1 VQVHPT
7 RVSIDLAISG
17 MAMVIVGVLLRQ
29 AAIVSFGG
37 AILVGLAIAR
47 GVTRI
52 GVSRVR
58 AAGFEMLWRG
68 ELRKRRVARREELVL
83 EAEVRNR
90 DTRAARFVGL
100 RAVAAPDLHVEVEPS
115 EGEVP
120 AGGRLKVLVKVDP
133 LRVGRHAIHGLSLE
147 VQGSPGLYEVPL
159 TFANPY
165 GVEVMPKAY
174 ALIARTAQGG
184 RSRHD
189 ADQGRSGPFA
199 GEGGELRELREHQ
212 SGDPFRRIAWKAS
225 AKRGVLMVRE
235 YEREQRD
242 VVFIVLDAS
251 IEFWAGRRGHA
262 ALDFAIDQA
271 ASLAVRHLQHG
282 DRVGLA
288 VVGARTLSFVKP
300 DRGPLHTTV
309 VLGELAHATGCIDA
323 DRSGL
328 DEADLAARVL
338 EHMRPLD
345 PGLVG
350 RVHAKEFDRVA
361 RRADKLRL
369 RAPFPDAD
377 AFANARRE
385 RILRRY
391 LAAYGVG
398 SPARVEPDRP
408 RTDLELG
415 RVLLRIRRHK
425 PQPSILYV
433 FSSAPDFTLRPML
446 ERALTEHPRRRI
458 ELRWVTIRPELGIDD
473 ADSGIIR
480 VASDAVRLQAYVA
493 EERGERAL
501 RRLGVRVER
510 LRPPT
515 RTSDELASEASPR

>member
-1 VQVHPT
+1 MQVHPT
-7 RVSIDLAISG
+7 RVSVDLAIAG
-17 MAMVIVGVLLRQ
+17 IVMLVVGLFARQ

-37 AILVGLAIAR
+37 AIIVGLAIAR

-68 ELRKRRVARREELVL
+68 EARTCRVARDERLVL

-100 RAVAAPDLHVEVEPS
+100 RAVASPDLEVEVEPR

-120 AGGRLKVLVKVDP
+120 AGGRLKVSVCVTP
-133 LRVGRHAIHGLSLE
+133 RRVGRHAVHGLSLE

-165 GVEVMPKAY
+165 GVEVLPRAY
-174 ALIARTAQGG
+174 ALIARSARGG

-212 SGDPFRRIAWKAS
+212 AGDPFRRIAWKAS
-225 AKRGVLMVRE
+225 AKRGQLMVRE

-242 VVFIVLDAS
+242 VVMIVLDAS
-251 IEFWAGRRGHA
+251 VEFWAGPPGES
-262 ALDFAIDQA
+262 ALDLAVDQA
-271 ASLAVRHLQHG
+271 ASLAVRHLERG

-288 VVGARTLSFVKP
+288 VVGARTLAFVKP
-300 DRGPLHTTV
+300 DRGAVHASRL
-309 VLGELAHATGCIDA
+309 LAELAHSVGCVDA
-323 DRSGL
+323 DRSAL
-328 DEADLAARVL
+328 DEGDVAVRVL

-345 PGLVG
+345 PALVG
-350 RVHAKEFDRVA
+350 RVHARELDRIA
-361 RRADKLRL
+361 RRADKLRQ
-369 RAPFPDAD
+369 RAPFPDAEVY
-377 AFANARRE
+377 AGSRRE
-385 RILRRY
+385 RTLRRY
-391 LAAYGVG
+391 LAAYGIG
-398 SPARVEPDRP
+398 SPSKLDADRP

-415 RVLLRIRRHK
+415 RVFVRVRRQR
-425 PQPSILYV
+425 PEPSVLYV
-433 FSSAPDFTLRPML
+433 FSSAPDLAMRPML
-446 ERALTEHPRRRI
+446 ERALSEHPRRRI
-458 ELRWVTIRPELGIDD
+458 DLRWVTIKAHAGLSEQAEGI
-473 ADSGIIR
+473 AR
-480 VASDAVRLQAYVA
+480 VACDAIRMQAYLA

-510 LRPPT
+510 LRAAPRAGAP
-515 RTSDELASEASPR
+515 SASAVGEL